1 MAKLPEQFLDRMKE
15 QLGDEYGAFLASY
28 EKESYA
34 GLRVNTGKL
43 TVEKFQTLA
52 PFALRPI
59 PWTGKGFYI
68 EKTEQATK
76 HPYYYA
82 GLYYIQEPSAMLPAS
97 RLPVQ
102 PGDRVLDLCAA
113 PGGKATALASRLE
126 GRGLLVANDVSAS
139 RAKAL

>member
-68 EKTEQATK
+68 GKTEQATK

-82 GLYYIQEPSAMLPAS
+82 GLCLYAGAECDASGIQTCRYSRGTGYRMLLLQLPGERLGAGLPSGRAWAS
-97 RLPVQ
+97 
-102 PGDRVLDLCAA
+102 C
-113 PGGKATALASRLE
+113 GK
-126 GRGLLVANDVSAS
+126 
-139 RAKAL
+139 

>member
-15 QLGDEYGAFLASY
+15 QLGDEYEAFLASY

-43 TVEKFQTLA
+43 TVEKFQTLV

-76 HPYYYA
+76 LSLIH
-82 GLYYIQEPSAMLPAS
+82 I
-97 RLPVQ
+97 
-102 PGDRVLDLCAA
+102 
-113 PGGKATALASRLE
+113 
-126 GRGLLVANDVSAS
+126 
-139 RAKAL
+139 

>member
-43 TVEKFQTLA
+43 TVEKFQTLV

-59 PWTGKGFYI
+59 PWTRKGFYI
-68 EKTEQATK
+68 EKT
-76 HPYYYA
+76 
-82 GLYYIQEPSAMLPAS
+82 
-97 RLPVQ
+97 
-102 PGDRVLDLCAA
+102 
-113 PGGKATALASRLE
+113 
-126 GRGLLVANDVSAS
+126 
-139 RAKAL
+139 